1 MKILGFTSCMFGDS
15 SLRWVGILGWL
26 ELHRADDALAFFY
39 HDHLVRLD
47 VLQGFH
53 QAAGPAY
60 LQQFH
65 LFRFANAEMDAQ
77 IILRK
82 ISAAAAHFVDLRV
95 NVFFARSE
103 EHTSELQSR
112 LHLVCRLLLEKKKKN
127 KYIIYCLAQ
136 SVSIFCHQS
145 SL

>member
-103 EHTSELQSR
+103 ERRVGKECRSR
-112 LHLVCRLLLEKKKKN
+112 WSPYH
-127 KYIIYCLAQ
+127 
-136 SVSIFCHQS
+136 
-145 SL
+145 